1 MKDGS
6 IILTHEQRAAPVA
19 YLPTAGQPPVKNPP
33 RRGRL
38 PKGVVA
44 MTMQRRVTEAPQ
56 APDEPMDP
64 LTAAYRMLDMMQCT
78 LDMTRSRLAE
88 YEKGQRRTG

>member
-6 IILTHEQRAAPVA
+6 IILTHEQRATSVA
-19 YLPTAGQPPVKNPP
+19 YLPTSGLEPVTNPP

-38 PKGVVA
+38 PKGVAVMRKRQA
-44 MTMQRRVTEAPQ
+44 VEVPQ
-56 APDEPMDP
+56 ALPEPMDP

>member
-1 MKDGS
+1 MKNVS
-6 IILTHEQRAAPVA
+6 IILTHEQRVAEVA
-19 YLPTAGQPPVKNPP
+19 YLPTAGLPPVVNPP

-38 PKGVVA
+38 PKGVAVMRKSRKATEPPQIVA
-44 MTMQRRVTEAPQ
+44 
-56 APDEPMDP
+56 DPMDP

-78 LDMTRSRLAE
+78 LDLTRSRLAE

>member
-6 IILTHEQRAAPVA
+6 IILTHEQRVAEVA
-19 YLPTAGQPPVKNPP
+19 YLPTAGQPAVKNPVS
-33 RRGRL
+33 RGRL

-44 MTMQRRVTEAPQ
+44 MRKQVVMETPQ
-56 APDEPMDP
+56 LSPEPMDP
-64 LTAAYRMLDMMQCT
+64 LTAMRRMIDMMQCT